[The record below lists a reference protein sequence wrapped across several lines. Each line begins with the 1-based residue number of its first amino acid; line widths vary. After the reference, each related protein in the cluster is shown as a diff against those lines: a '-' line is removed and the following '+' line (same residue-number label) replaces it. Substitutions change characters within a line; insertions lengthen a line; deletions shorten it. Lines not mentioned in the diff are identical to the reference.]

1 MGQSEPGSCRTAA
14 RADPSSLRAGAL
26 GGDGAER
33 IAAGSEDDDDD
44 DDGSGDDDGDDMSGS
59 DEEQDSDDDEEL
71 LALIA
76 QHNRKQGASINA
88 EAEAEARGAQRPK
101 ARRVGAGLAPRHPN
115 VPRKASAT
123 GARPAAAAAG
133 CRAGA
138 TEEEDSEEDAQSVEE
153 MIREH
158 NKKFAPKPTYCP
170 STHSVRLVRE
180 WERATQRKWHAL
192 GPEGRHTANLEIQAM
207 KDAGRIG

>member
-1 MGQSEPGSCRTAA
+1 M
-14 RADPSSLRAGAL
+14 RAGAL

-33 IAAGSEDDDDD
+33 IAAGSEDDD
-44 DDGSGDDDGDDMSGS
+44 GGGGGGGGGDDDGDDMIGS
-59 DEEQDSDDDEEL
+59 DEEEDSDDDEEL

-76 QHNRKQGASINA
+76 QHNRKQGASNA
-88 EAEAEARGAQRPK
+88 KAEAEARGAQRPK
-101 ARRVGAGLAPRHPN
+101 ARRAGAAGLAPRHPN
-115 VPRKASAT
+115 LPRKASAT

-133 CRAGA
+133 CRSGA

-170 STHSVRLVRE
+170 STHSVRLVRQ